1 MASGP
6 LSVHPPVRSS
16 LIDRAQVFHYDPQMI
31 NNLLHIEECKSK
43 DLDDAAHVLGD
54 IITCHK
60 AERLLAVT
68 RLHYHYPM
76 QGREMVV
83 IRERETDSSKI
94 IIKIPES
101 YGSLEEEKQA
111 LVPISFMVRAD
122 GVIFTNEF
130 MDREL
135 ADRIGVS
142 LKLSALL
149 TDHSELL
156 QALVASMCS
165 NNFTDSLGFQI
176 IYEDEVLTKTNEG
189 DEVMEENYNRYQEMC
204 YKPLTK
210 DMKPTVTSW
219 RFSVR
224 VPAADTD
231 FEDAPPCAG
240 QKPKGPKKVN
250 CNCISRTVCHS
261 SGGGGHSSSD
271 EHSYHQYSRY

>member
-6 LSVHPPVRSS
+6 LSVHPPIRSS
-16 LIDRAQVFHYDPQMI
+16 LIDRAQLFHYDPQMI

-54 IITCHK
+54 IITSHK

-83 IRERETDSSKI
+83 IREHETDSSKI
-94 IIKIPES
+94 IIKVPVS

-122 GVIFTNEF
+122 GVIFANEF

-135 ADRIGVS
+135 ADRIDVS

-189 DEVMEENYNRYQEMC
+189 DEVMEDNYDRYQEMC

-219 RFSVR
+219 RFSAR

-231 FEDAPPCAG
+231 FQDAPQCAS
-240 QKPKGPKKVN
+240 QKPKGPMKVN
-250 CNCISRTVCHS
+250 CLCVERTVCV
-261 SGGGGHSSSD
+261 SGENGTHPSYR
-271 EHSYHQYSRY
+271 EHFAHTVTRY